1 MTENWAAG
9 PTLSQ
14 AQELQNQILEQRQ
27 EISLTSVEGSAG
39 GGAVKVSMLADGTV
53 VGVAIDVDVVSSDEV
68 TMLEDLVTA
77 AFRDALKE
85 CGNAQAAVI
94 ARLDALTQSDRG
106 G

>member
-14 AQELQNQILEQRQ
+14 AQDLQNQILEQRQ
-27 EISLTSVEGSAG
+27 EISLTSVEGSAA
-39 GGAVKVSMLADGTV
+39 GGAVRVSMQADGTV
-53 VGVAIDVDVVSSDEV
+53 VGVAIDADVVSRDEV

-94 ARLDALTQSDRG
+94 ARLDALTRSDQG

>member
-14 AQELQNQILEQRQ
+14 AQDLQNQILEQRQ

-53 VGVAIDVDVVSSDEV
+53 VGVA
-68 TMLEDLVTA
+68 
-77 AFRDALKE
+77 
-85 CGNAQAAVI
+85 
-94 ARLDALTQSDRG
+94 
-106 G
+106 

>member
-9 PTLSQ
+9 PTHSQ
-14 AQELQNQILEQRQ
+14 AQDLQNQILEQRQ

-39 GGAVKVSMLADGTV
+39 GGAVKVSMQADGTV
-53 VGVAIDVDVVSSDEV
+53 VGVAIDAYVVSSDDV
-68 TMLEDLVTA
+68 TMLEDLVTV

-94 ARLDALTQSDRG
+94 TRLNPLTRSDQG

>member
-1 MTENWAAG
+1 
-9 PTLSQ
+9 
-14 AQELQNQILEQRQ
+14 
-27 EISLTSVEGSAG
+27 
-39 GGAVKVSMLADGTV
+39 MLADGTV

-94 ARLDALTQSDRG
+94 ARLDALTQSDQG